1 MANSVAKIVFLD
13 NIVGLLKGNK
23 LVCQSM
29 EETTKDMNK
38 SWTIQQE
45 KKTNGWLQQIAK
57 QIVANLRFI
66 LIVLAAMRMR
76 KARPCTIFLFL
87 SGVEE

>member
-1 MANSVAKIVFLD
+1 MANSVAKIVFLG

-45 KKTNGWLQQIAK
+45 KKEQQIAK
-57 QIVANLRFI
+57 QIVANLPFI
-66 LIVLAAMRMR
+66 LIVLAATRTR
-76 KARPCTIFLFL
+76 K
-87 SGVEE
+87 V